1 MDITRIA
8 GTICEAVDT
17 QPQKLLDSYVVSIGV
32 VEFEGF
38 SNYCLTHG
46 ITITEDILTDMLA
59 SNEKYLFTESEDGW
73 TPTPLDELESELD
86 L

>member
-1 MDITRIA
+1 MDITRVA
-8 GTICEAVDT
+8 GVICEAINV
-17 QPQKLLDSYVVSIGV
+17 QPQELLNSYVAAIGV

-38 SNYCLTHG
+38 SNYCSTHG
-46 ITITEDILTDMLA
+46 IVITEDILADMLA

-73 TPTPLDELESELD
+73 VPTLMDELESELD